1 MTHESDSSVKALDPS
16 SEQSGGEGSILSLLL
31 ESLQDPNPR
40 VRILALGGVSGY
52 EDEVAVTRVL
62 EMADRDPDLEVRLA
76 ALSVL
81 GDYVYDGD
89 TNDYGGMPDEPLF
102 AAGDLLAEADFERVC
117 ALLFAVYRDA
127 ARTLDE
133 QRIAVESLSH
143 LTSAA
148 VEEMIAELY
157 ARPEKA
163 AKISALASMGWNGN
177 PRWERI
183 VRHEL
188 SNPDLDIQVE
198 AIHAAGELGPDSLGK
213 DLWRLTYADDR
224 DVALAA
230 IWALGQTGW
239 DGAFERLDELT
250 LDPDTQIRECAD
262 EAMEE
267 WLFYNG
273 LTQHDSH
280 GGPDRF
286 LDEE

>member
-1 MTHESDSSVKALDPS
+1 MSYESDSSVKALDPS
-16 SEQSGGEGSILSLLL
+16 SEQANDEGSILSLLL

-40 VRILALGGVSGY
+40 VRILALGDVSDY
-52 EDEVAVTRVL
+52 VKEAAVTRVL
-62 EMADRDPDLEVRLA
+62 ELAERDPDPEVRVA

-81 GDYVYDGD
+81 GDYVYAGEIS
-89 TNDYGGMPDEPLF
+89 DYELPPDP
-102 AAGDLLAEADFERVC
+102 LLADEEVLTEVDFERVC
-117 ALLFAVYRDA
+117 ALLFAVYRDP
-127 ARTLDE
+127 ARSLDE
-133 QRIAVESLSH
+133 QRTAVESLSH
-143 LTSAA
+143 LTSTA

-157 ARPEKA
+157 ARSERD
-163 AKISALASMGWNGN
+163 AKVSALVSMGWNGN

-198 AIHAAGELGPDSLGK
+198 AIHAAGELGLDSLAK
-213 DLWRLTYADDR
+213 DLWRLTYAEER
-224 DVALAA
+224 EVALAA

-250 LDPDTQIRECAD
+250 LHPDAQIRECAD

-273 LTQHDSH
+273 IAQHDSH

-286 LDEE
+286 LDDE